1 MQSAV
6 KQDHGIDAAT
16 LLSPAREQA
25 TPAPA
30 RAALAPRGF
39 LRGIDGAIGIAFVLE
54 FLTVAGV
61 GMLLMLL
68 GPLEQTVSWGG
79 YALASLF
86 CASTVVLL
94 LDYQKR
100 YEPDALLHAGRSLG
114 CILAAAVV
122 AFGAL
127 VVSSLAAS
135 GQLSYDRGWL
145 LSFAA
150 GSVLS
155 LLLGRVLFARFL
167 SGAATRGLFTRN
179 VIIIGAGACGLKLL
193 QEIEAGRQPW
203 TRVIGMFDDRARD
216 VTARVPRK
224 IHGMPVLGNVRSAL
238 TFSRRMRVDDI
249 IVALPWSAHQR
260 INAVVRATET
270 ISANIHLA
278 PDTLGMVAQQQRLT
292 LRDGFPALRVSRKPV
307 SGWNY
312 VLKRATDLGIAIT
325 ALILL
330 APLFL
335 AVAVI
340 LKCESRGPV
349 FFRQPRFGINNRT
362 INILKFRSMYHA
374 QQDLRAD
381 RLVTRNDPRVTP
393 VGRFLRRSSIDELPQ
408 LLNVL
413 RGEMSIVGPRPHAK
427 NAKAAG
433 RTYQEVVQE
442 YAHRHRIKPGITG
455 WAQVNGWRGETDT
468 EDKIIRRC
476 EHDLYYIDNCSFAL
490 DVYIIFATFFRAPFQ
505 RNAY

>member
-1 MQSAV
+1 MQGSV
-6 KQDHGIDAAT
+6 KAEVGVEIPT
-16 LLSPAREQA
+16 
-25 TPAPA
+25 
-30 RAALAPRGF
+30 RAAPRRAAPPRIVVPLAPRGF
-39 LRGIDGAIGIAFVLE
+39 LHSIQGAIGIAFVLE
-54 FLTVAGV
+54 FLTVASLGMVLMWV
-61 GMLLMLL
+61 GSVD
-68 GPLEQTVSWGG
+68 PQVTWTG
-79 YALASLF
+79 YGLASLF
-86 CASTVVLL
+86 CAATFVLV

-100 YEPDALLHAGRSLG
+100 YAQDVLLSARRSVA
-114 CILAAAVV
+114 CILAAATV

-127 VVSSLAAS
+127 VVSAMAAS
-135 GQLSYDRGWL
+135 GHLTYDLSWL
-145 LSFAA
+145 VSFAVT
-150 GSVLS
+150 SVVA
-155 LLLGRVLFARFL
+155 LLLGRVMFARFL
-167 SGAATRGLFTRN
+167 SGSATRGLFTRN
-179 VIIIGAGACGLKLL
+179 VIIIGAGSCGVKLL
-193 QEIEAGRQPW
+193 QEMEACKQPW
-203 TRVIGMFDDRARD
+203 TRVIGMFDDRVRD
-216 VTARVPRK
+216 VSARIPRK
-224 IHGMPVLGNVRSAL
+224 IHGIRVLGNVHNAL

-249 IVALPWSAHQR
+249 VVALPWSAHER
-260 INAVVRATET
+260 INAVIRATET

-278 PDTLGMVAQQQRLT
+278 PDTLGMLAQEQRLS
-292 LRDGFPALRVSRKPV
+292 LQDGFPALRVSRKPM

-312 VLKRATDLGIAIT
+312 VLKRATDLSIAIT

-330 APLFL
+330 APLFAL
-335 AVAVI
+335 VALG
-340 LKCESRGPV
+340 LKWESRGPV

-362 INILKFRSMYHA
+362 IHILKFRSMYHA
-374 QQDLRAD
+374 QQDLQAN
-381 RLVTRNDPRVTP
+381 RLVTRDDPRVTP
-393 VGRFLRRSSIDELPQ
+393 FGRFLRRTSMDELPQ

-476 EHDLYYIDNCSFAL
+476 EHDLYYIENWSFLL